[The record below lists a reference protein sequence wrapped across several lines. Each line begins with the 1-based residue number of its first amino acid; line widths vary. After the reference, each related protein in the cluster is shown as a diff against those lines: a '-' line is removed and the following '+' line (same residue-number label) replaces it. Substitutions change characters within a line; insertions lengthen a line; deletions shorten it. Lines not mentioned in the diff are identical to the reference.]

1 MSSVRS
7 EMRRVYIANDGVE
20 YRSER
25 ECRVVNRRL
34 SLKMLLAE
42 HAAYGKVDI
51 ADEDFIT
58 NLLFWAESTC
68 GDEE

>member
-7 EMRRVYIANDGVE
+7 EMRRVYIANDGT
-20 YRSER
+20 
-25 ECRVVNRRL
+25 ECKTETDARIVNRRL

-51 ADEDFIT
+51 ADPDFIT

-68 GDEE
+68 EDEE

>member
-1 MSSVRS
+1 
-7 EMRRVYIANDGVE
+7 MRRVYIANDGSVHWN
-20 YRSER
+20 R
-25 ECRVVNRRL
+25 EDARLLNRRL

-51 ADEDFIT
+51 ADEDFVT
-58 NLLFWAESTC
+58 NLLFWAEATC